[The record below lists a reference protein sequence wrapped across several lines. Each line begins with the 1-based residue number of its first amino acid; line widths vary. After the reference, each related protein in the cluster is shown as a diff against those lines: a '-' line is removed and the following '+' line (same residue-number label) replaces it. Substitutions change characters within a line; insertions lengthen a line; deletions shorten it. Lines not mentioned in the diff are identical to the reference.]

1 MPGVKIRAYETGS
14 KEKMIAKLRVAEPAA
29 VYRTDEGPAFTIPV
43 ALPEMDEIRRLA
55 LALHAQNRVYAGE
68 MWGWPV
74 SYEPES
80 AEPPLDSKMT
90 FTPAFFFI
98 GIWPLWY
105 ISFSWD
111 SGRDVE
117 PSLLM
122 GDEFV
127 VPPAAQAERVI

>member
-1 MPGVKIRAYETGS
+1 
-14 KEKMIAKLRVAEPAA
+14 MIAKLRVAEPVAI
-29 VYRTDEGPAFTIPV
+29 YREDEDQALTIPV

-55 LALHAQNRVYAGE
+55 LALHTKNKAYAGE

-90 FTPAFFFI
+90 FTPALFFI
-98 GIWPLWY
+98 GVWPIWY
-105 ISFSWD
+105 VSFTWD
-111 SGRDVE
+111 SGRAAE
-117 PSLLM
+117 PYMLM

-127 VPPAAQAERVI
+127 VPFAAQAALVA

>member
-1 MPGVKIRAYETGS
+1 
-14 KEKMIAKLRVAEPAA
+14 MITKLRVAEPAA
-29 VYRTDEGPAFTIPV
+29 VYSAEETPAFAIPV
-43 ALPEMDEIRRLA
+43 ALPGMDAIRRFA
-55 LALHAQNRVYAGE
+55 FALHAQNRTYAGE

-80 AEPPLDSKMT
+80 AAAPLDSKMT

-98 GIWPLWY
+98 GVWPLWY
-105 ISFSWD
+105 VSLSWD
-111 SGRDVE
+111 SGRDAD

-127 VPPAAQAERVI
+127 VPPAAHPGLVV

>member
-1 MPGVKIRAYETGS
+1 
-14 KEKMIAKLRVAEPAA
+14 MIAKLRVAEPAA
-29 VYRTDEGPAFTIPV
+29 LYHAAEEQEYAIPV
-43 ALPEMDEIRRLA
+43 ALPDLDEIRRLA
-55 LALHAQNRVYAGE
+55 LALHAQNKVYAGE

-80 AEPPLDSKMT
+80 AEAPLDSKMT

-98 GIWPLWY
+98 GVWPLWY
-105 ISFSWD
+105 VSLSWD
-111 SGRDVE
+111 SGRDAE

-127 VPPAAQAERVI
+127 VSPAAQAALAI